1 MHVCINMFIYFVY
14 NRMSVLAK
22 TQAKAFL
29 TIKL

>member
-1 MHVCINMFIYFVY
+1 MFIYFVY